1 MSIVVLLVFVLLVV
15 LVYESSCLSY
25 TSRTMSMSISS
36 RINLNDFLS
45 SSSTSSSSTSSSV
58 TSLIVS
64 ITSASI
70 EISSILRG
78 LPISNLDHHHSNS
91 NSNSNASGDQQ
102 KPLDIL
108 SNDILKRKII
118 DHVKYIISE
127 EDEKETLCN
136 TTSSLLVAMDP
147 LDGSSNI
154 DCNIP
159 VGTIFGVFQCNDDD
173 DVLASTNNIIAA
185 GYVLYSSSTEFVI
198 STGDGTHGFTLDPV
212 TSSYILTRKSIT
224 IPKRGAYYSL
234 NEGRSADWPLGL
246 QKYINDI
253 KNGNG
258 QWKGQRYSSRYV
270 CSMVSDLHRTLLYGG
285 WAANPR
291 SHLRLLYEAKPLSFL
306 VEHAQGMATN
316 GIDRILDM
324 KAKSLHD
331 RTPLFMGSSDDIL
344 ELLSYG
350 DVQQKGNIKY

>member
-1 MSIVVLLVFVLLVV
+1 MLIVVLLLFVLLYKSNS
-15 LVYESSCLSY
+15 LTKSSSG
-25 TSRTMSMSISS
+25 
-36 RINLNDFLS
+36 RINLNDFLAS
-45 SSSTSSSSTSSSV
+45 SSSRPV
-58 TSLIVS
+58 TSLITS
-64 ITSASI
+64 IASASI
-70 EISSILRG
+70 KISEILRV
-78 LPISNLDHHHSNS
+78 LPLANLDDHQTNG

-108 SNDILKRKII
+108 SNEILKESISN
-118 DHVKYIISE
+118 HVKYIISE
-127 EDEKETLCN
+127 EDEKETLCDAN
-136 TTSSLLVAMDP
+136 SSLLVAIDP

-159 VGTIFGVFQCNDDD
+159 VGTIFGIFQCNNDDG
-173 DVLASTNNIIAA
+173 VLESTNNIIAA
-185 GYVLYSSSTEFVI
+185 GYVLYSSSTEFVM
-198 STGDGTHGFTLDPV
+198 STGDGTHGFTLDP
-212 TSSYILTRKSIT
+212 TDSCFILTRKNIIT
-224 IPKRGAYYSL
+224 PKRGAYYSL
-234 NEGRSADWPLGL
+234 NEARSDDWPIGL
-246 QKYINDI
+246 QNYINDI
-253 KNGNG
+253 KNGRG

-306 VEHAQGMATN
+306 TENAQGKATN

-331 RTPLFMGSSDDIL
+331 RTPLFMGSCSDIL